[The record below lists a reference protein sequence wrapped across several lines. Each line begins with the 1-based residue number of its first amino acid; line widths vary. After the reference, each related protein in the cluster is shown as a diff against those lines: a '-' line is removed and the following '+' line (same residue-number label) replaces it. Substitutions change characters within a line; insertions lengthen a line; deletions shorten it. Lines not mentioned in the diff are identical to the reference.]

1 MIFNIKTKIKN
12 FMDSATEPLIPVV
25 DNNEPIYVINITD
38 SNSLVG
44 NEDIIEMHEKIANFT
59 DTGYNK
65 YIAEQFAENNIPECM
80 SEFILTD
87 AKQNDMI
94 PYKITDNECYYIR
107 AHSSNENCPVKARSV
122 LYLTLNRP
130 VLLEM
135 GIKDIYIMDHHTWYS
150 SQQ

>member
-1 MIFNIKTKIKN
+1 MY
-12 FMDSATEPLIPVV
+12 SATEPLIPIV
-25 DNNEPIYVINITD
+25 DENETSYVIDITD
-38 SNSLVG
+38 SSSLIN
-44 NEDIIEMHEKIANFT
+44 NEDIIAMHEKIANFT
-59 DTGYNK
+59 DPGYNK
-65 YIAEQFAENNIPECM
+65 YITEQFAENNIPECM
-80 SEFILTD
+80 SELVLTD

-94 PYKITDNECYYIR
+94 PYKITDSTCYYLRVQIT
-107 AHSSNENCPVKARSV
+107 NEDFPVKARSV